1 MSLITAAWGD
11 EKLAPPRTTR
21 KVDAGSAGACLGN
34 RGNQEVGTQEEL
46 PVPAPTA
53 LILGEF
59 KEEGAHG
66 GDSALAGLVHHASEV
81 RAKGFA

>member
-1 MSLITAAWGD
+1 MILITAAWGD

-21 KVDAGSAGACLGN
+21 KVDAGSAGAGLGN

-59 KEEGAHG
+59 QEEGAHG